1 MKFIIGHKLRMSQK
15 HRPDGRVFPVTVI
28 RAEPCTITQLKKN
41 DPDGYDALQVGS
53 GRRLRVKK
61 PMTGHLKKISA
72 SFAILREFRPHL
84 KDALPDAGVGDKLD
98 VSQFT
103 AGDKVNVV
111 GISKGRG
118 FQGVVKRH
126 GFHGS
131 PKTHGHKD
139 QLRMP
144 GSIGSTAPQRV
155 FKGKRMAGHMGNARV
170 TVKNLEVIEVN
181 KERAEL
187 SLKGAV
193 PGAPRSVVLVQSI

>member
-53 GRRLRVKK
+53 GRRRRVKK

-111 GISKGRG
+111 GISKTELGL
-118 FQGVVKRH
+118 VKQSSARDVT
-126 GFHGS
+126 FLF
-131 PKTHGHKD
+131 PEPLAKT
-139 QLRMP
+139 P
-144 GSIGSTAPQRV
+144 
-155 FKGKRMAGHMGNARV
+155 ARV
-170 TVKNLEVIEVN
+170 DVFFRVNLVS
-181 KERAEL
+181 A
-187 SLKGAV
+187 
-193 PGAPRSVVLVQSI
+193 QQ